1 MATLKTKRG
10 YEIKLGDYV
19 GYTAGFALE
28 LRRVT
33 ATYESETY
41 VEIKTEQGIM
51 SVKPDAVLLVVED

>member
-10 YEIKLGDYV
+10 SEIKPGDYI

-33 ATYESETY
+33 ATYETETY
-41 VEIKTEQGIM
+41 IDLKTEQGIM